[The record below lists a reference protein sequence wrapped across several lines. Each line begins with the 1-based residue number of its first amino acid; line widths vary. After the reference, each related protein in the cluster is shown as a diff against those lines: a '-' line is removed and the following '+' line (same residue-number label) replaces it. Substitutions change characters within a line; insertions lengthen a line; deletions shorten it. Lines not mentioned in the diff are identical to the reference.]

1 MSMSDLSIREL
12 SEKLAEPTA
21 VPGAG
26 SASALTASLAASLVT
41 MVARITANKRHE
53 QDPDRASFMA
63 EIADEAD
70 QLRQE
75 LLELADRD
83 TEAYE
88 QVMAAQ
94 QMPKNSDEE
103 EAERHE
109 AIQAAYKTATEIPDR
124 IAQVCAKVLELAER
138 AVQRGIRAGLS
149 DAATAAEL
157 AEAALHSALLTV
169 DINLKSVDDERYR
182 HVYHNKV
189 VHLGKQARQRK
200 DAVLAIAEDWI
211 RPE

>member
-1 MSMSDLSIREL
+1 M
-12 SEKLAEPTA
+12 A
-21 VPGAG
+21 
-26 SASALTASLAASLVT
+26 ASLAASLVT
-41 MVARITANKRHE
+41 MIARITAEKRHE

-63 EIADEAD
+63 DIAEEAD

-83 TEAYE
+83 SEAYD
-88 QVMAAQ
+88 QVVVAS
-94 QMPKNSDEE
+94 QMPKDSD
-103 EAERHE
+103 EAERERHD
-109 AIQAAYKTATEIPDR
+109 ALQAAYKTATEIPHR
-124 IAQVCAKVLELAER
+124 IAQVCSKVLELAER

-157 AEAALHSALLTV
+157 AEASLHSALLV
-169 DINLKSVDDERYR
+169 MDINLKSVEDERYR
-182 HVYHNKV
+182 NVYHNKV
-189 VHLGKQARQRK
+189 VHLGKQARERK

>member
-12 SEKLAEPTA
+12 SQKFAEPTPT
-21 VPGAG
+21 PGGG
-26 SASALTASLAASLVT
+26 SASALSASLAASLVS
-41 MVARITANKRHE
+41 MVARITSEKRHE

-83 TEAYE
+83 SEAYD
-88 QVMAAQ
+88 QVVAAMR
-94 QMPKNSDEE
+94 MPKETDEDE
-103 EAERHE
+103 RSRHE
-109 AIQAAYKTATEIPDR
+109 AIQAAFKTATEIPHR

-157 AEAALHSALLTV
+157 AEASLHSALLTM
-169 DINLKSVDDERYR
+169 DINLKSVEDERYR
-182 HVYHNKV
+182 NVYHNKV
-189 VHLGKQARQRK
+189 VHLGKQARERK

>member
-1 MSMSDLSIREL
+1 MNMSDVSIREL
-12 SEKLAEPTA
+12 SEKLAETT
-21 VPGAG
+21 VTPGAG
-26 SASALTASLAASLVT
+26 SASALSASVAASLVT
-41 MVARITANKRHE
+41 MVARITAEKRHE

-63 EIADEAD
+63 DIAEEAD

-83 TEAYE
+83 SEAYD
-88 QVMAAQ
+88 QVVAAW
-94 QMPKNSDEE
+94 QMPKDTEDAE
-103 EAERHE
+103 HERHD
-109 AIQAAYKTATEIPDR
+109 ALQAAYKTATEIPHR
-124 IAQVCAKVLELAER
+124 NAQVCSKVLELAER

-157 AEAALHSALLTV
+157 AEASLHSALLV
-169 DINLKSVDDERYR
+169 MDINLKSVEDERYR

-189 VHLGKQARQRK
+189 VHLGKQARERK

>member
-1 MSMSDLSIREL
+1 MSMSDLSFRDL
-12 SEKLAEPTA
+12 SERFAQPTIT
-21 VPGAG
+21 PGGG
-26 SASALTASLAASLVT
+26 SASALTAALAASLVT
-41 MVARITANKRHE
+41 MVARITSEKRHE

-83 TEAYE
+83 SEAYD
-88 QVMAAQ
+88 QVIAAQ
-94 QMPKNSDEE
+94 QMPKDSDEQ
-103 EAERHE
+103 EADRQE
-109 AIQAAYKTATEIPDR
+109 AIQAAYKTATEIPHR
-124 IAQVCAKVLELAER
+124 IAQVCTKVLELAER

-157 AEAALHSALLTV
+157 AEASLHSALLTM
-169 DINLKSVDDERYR
+169 DINLKSVEDERYR